1 LGVTGFPTIVFF
13 PGGKKDV
20 ANFQTY
26 NGPREL
32 EDLVQ
37 FASTEAQK
45 SQPAKIAQLLDQK
58 QIDSCENSSACLIA
72 FLPHISESSDDER
85 AKYVAALKQVAEKN
99 KGTNVQFFWSEATEQ
114 TNLEEALGLQDFPA
128 FVGLST
134 RKKAYASLLG
144 AFNFNNVDSFTRN
157 LISGQEKLKILR
169 QEIPKIKTVKEW
181 KPQNKKNTD
190 L

>member
-1 LGVTGFPTIVFF
+1 
-13 PGGKKDV
+13 
-20 ANFQTY
+20 
-26 NGPREL
+26 
-32 EDLVQ
+32 
-37 FASTEAQK
+37 
-45 SQPAKIAQLLDQK
+45 
-58 QIDSCENSSACLIA
+58 
-72 FLPHISESSDDER
+72 
-85 AKYVAALKQVAEKN
+85 
-99 KGTNVQFFWSEATEQ
+99 VQFFWSEATEQ